1 MADLQSAA
9 LDQARLRADV
19 GVVDQ
24 VTSEQ
29 RRAMTCV
36 ACAVGFE
43 ASSSS
48 VVNRIGLYSEVRIDH
63 PIRRLRLRP
72 LV

>member
-1 MADLQSAA
+1 MSFDTDDDVKEDKDLEE
-9 LDQARLRADV
+9 
-19 GVVDQ
+19 VVDQ

-29 RRAMTCV
+29 RRAVTCV
-36 ACAVGFE
+36 AYAVGFE